1 MLLNIDEEA
10 LAKKIQD
17 LIFNEIAGCLPKR
30 AEIRLNLQPVIA
42 EAVISSREYFHDI
55 TKEAIQEA
63 LQDEQFI
70 ITYKAAIKE
79 VLQGKFVGEL
89 ARTMI
94 SASMREAG
102 KTIGSDKEFT
112 QSILEGGGYEKPAT
126 NSRWTKEG

>member
-1 MLLNIDEEA
+1 MLLNIDETA

-112 QSILEGGGYEKPAT
+112 QSILEGVGYEKPAT
-126 NSRWTKEG
+126 NSR

>member
-63 LQDEQFI
+63 LQD
-70 ITYKAAIKE
+70 
-79 VLQGKFVGEL
+79 LL
-89 ARTMI
+89 SRTKQRLKRCFR
-94 SASMREAG
+94 ASSWE
-102 KTIGSDKEFT
+102 SWPE
-112 QSILEGGGYEKPAT
+112 P
-126 NSRWTKEG
+126 

>member
-112 QSILEGGGYEKPAT
+112 QSTLEGVGYEKPAT
-126 NSRWTKEG
+126 NSR

>member
-1 MLLNIDEEA
+1 M
-10 LAKKIQD
+10 
-17 LIFNEIAGCLPKR
+17 
-30 AEIRLNLQPVIA
+30 
-42 EAVISSREYFHDI
+42 
-55 TKEAIQEA
+55 
-63 LQDEQFI
+63 QDEQFI

-112 QSILEGGGYEKPAT
+112 QSILEGVGYEKPAT
-126 NSRWTKEG
+126 NSR